1 MVDRV
6 HDDGLKELALNIDAI
21 ELTNFALSTN
31 TEVLVYVD
39 KINDGGAIVSK
50 GDVVGLDDGNEGV
63 GNEVVGVKVAA
74 SESNEGGFQSGCEN
88 DNEGVVF

>member
-39 KINDGGAIVSK
+39 KINDGGAIV
-50 GDVVGLDDGNEGV
+50 
-63 GNEVVGVKVAA
+63 
-74 SESNEGGFQSGCEN
+74 C
-88 DNEGVVF
+88 